1 MVYDAGKNK
10 YVLDTNSD
18 MPFSMDYMKETLT
31 ITQDNINNGYITLK
45 TSALDP
51 LRSVILNKGKSSEET
66 LIEDENYSVDYNN
79 HCINIMSNTDNTDAT
94 QFKQGD
100 TLTVEYT
107 PDLDDTGISIGYKLT
122 RTNTDNQITIS
133 NNWIEYKT

>member
-1 MVYDAGKNK
+1 MF
-10 YVLDTNSD
+10 NSD
-18 MPFSMDYMKETLT
+18 
-31 ITQDNINNGYITLK
+31 
-45 TSALDP
+45 
-51 LRSVILNKGKSSEET
+51 
-66 LIEDENYSVDYNN
+66 
-79 HCINIMSNTDNTDAT
+79 NTHTT

-122 RTNTDNQITIS
+122 RTNTDNQVTIS